1 MGFWGVF
8 YACSSHYHHA
18 TMFATFFLIL
28 PDFLLMALGLVLVR
42 FRFLLPDFF
51 HGAEKLV
58 YYVLFPALLFSSMA
72 KSELSLQ
79 QISTLG
85 LGTALVILAGVAM
98 TYVARP
104 LLHPDALQH
113 ASVAQCGYR
122 FNSYLAFSIAGAL
135 GGTAGLSAMAVIAVV
150 AVPLGNIAA
159 VSGLAQRGKSGSIL
173 LLLLK
178 NPLII
183 GTLSGLA
190 WNLLGL
196 PLPQALEV
204 TLSRLGSSA
213 LALGLICVGASFSVH
228 ALQGAQRL
236 VSWMIAVKL
245 LFCPVVALVLNA
257 VMPLNALEQQMLL
270 LFATLPTASTTYVLA
285 VRMGGDGRLVALTMS
300 LCTLFAAVSMP
311 LWLMIRYA

>member
-1 MGFWGVF
+1 MLD
-8 YACSSHYHHA
+8 
-18 TMFATFFLIL
+18 TFFLIL
-28 PDFLLMALGLVLVR
+28 PDFLLMALGLILVR
-42 FRFLLPDFF
+42 SHFVPIDFF

-58 YYVLFPALLFSSMA
+58 YYILFPALLFSSMA

-85 LGTALVILAGVAM
+85 LGTALVLLSGVIL
-98 TYVARP
+98 TYTIRP
-104 LLHPDALQH
+104 LLKPDPIQH

-135 GGTAGLSAMAVIAVV
+135 GGSAGLSAMAVIAVV

-159 VSGLAQRGKSGSIL
+159 VSGLARRGQGHNLFFL
-173 LLLLK
+173 LSK

-190 WNLLGL
+190 WNVAGL
-196 PLPQALEV
+196 PLPPFLDV
-204 TLSRLGSSA
+204 TLTRLGSSA
-213 LALGLICVGASFSVH
+213 LALGLICVGASFSIH

-236 VSWMIAVKL
+236 VGWMIAVKL
-245 LFCPVVALVLNA
+245 LFCPVVALILNA
-257 VMPLNALEQQMLL
+257 FMPLSALEQQMLL

-285 VRMGGDGRLVALTMS
+285 VRMGGDGRLVAVTMS
-300 LCTLFAAVSMP
+300 LCTLLAAFTMP
-311 LWLMIRYA
+311 VWLLIRYGV